1 MEIIIKQDY
10 DKMSKEAADFIVNY
24 INNKPET
31 LLCIAG
37 GETPAGI
44 LKYLVEASNDK
55 KVDFSKCKFVS
66 LDEWVGLGRETRG
79 SCIETL
85 YNQFFDLIPVT
96 EDQICFFD
104 GLTSDLEKECKRV
117 DKFISDNSNIDLIVL
132 GIGMNGHI
140 GFNEPNVPLDT
151 YCHVVGLDPVTKDV
165 SVKYF
170 DEALDVKQGISLGM
184 KTINESDTILLIA
197 NDLRKADI
205 VKKTVEGEKTPE
217 VPSSLLKDFPK
228 LYFFLDEAAAS
239 KLTK

>member
-66 LDEWVGLGRETRG
+66 LDEWVGLGRETKG

-85 YNQFFDLIPVT
+85 YNNFFDPIHAR

-104 GLTSDLEKECKRV
+104 GLADNMENECKKV
-117 DKFISDNSNIDLIVL
+117 DKFISDHGNLDLIVL

-140 GFNEPNVPLDT
+140 GFNEPNVPIDT
-151 YCHVVGLDPVTKDV
+151 YCHVVDLDPITKDV

-184 KTINESDTILLIA
+184 KTINESDTILLMA
-197 NDLRKADI
+197 NEERKAEI
-205 VKKTVEGEKTPE
+205 VRKTVNEEKTPL

-228 LYFFLDEAAAS
+228 LYFFLDKAAAS
-239 KLTK
+239 KL

>member
-96 EDQICFFD
+96 
-104 GLTSDLEKECKRV
+104 G
-117 DKFISDNSNIDLIVL
+117 
-132 GIGMNGHI
+132 
-140 GFNEPNVPLDT
+140 
-151 YCHVVGLDPVTKDV
+151 
-165 SVKYF
+165 
-170 DEALDVKQGISLGM
+170 
-184 KTINESDTILLIA
+184 
-197 NDLRKADI
+197 
-205 VKKTVEGEKTPE
+205 
-217 VPSSLLKDFPK
+217 
-228 LYFFLDEAAAS
+228 
-239 KLTK
+239 